1 MVGPNWLTFLW
12 TLMGSLGAKKF
23 DFPPQKKIFFLFF
36 PRETLGPSTS
46 CNYKKRMNN
55 KQLKGKIN
63 LMKEFLG

>member
-1 MVGPNWLTFLW
+1 
-12 TLMGSLGAKKF
+12 MGSLGAKKF
-23 DFPPQKKIFFLFF
+23 DFPPPKKKFSSYFF
-36 PRETLGPSTS
+36 PGKTLGLSTS